1 MLVDLGGCGG
11 WTMIGGATNSTGGR
25 SADAMV
31 GSFFIFLGWGLRFY
45 FMNGEREIKRE

>member
-31 GSFFIFLGWGLRFY
+31 GSFFIFFGVGFEILFY
-45 FMNGEREIKRE
+45 ERGKRN